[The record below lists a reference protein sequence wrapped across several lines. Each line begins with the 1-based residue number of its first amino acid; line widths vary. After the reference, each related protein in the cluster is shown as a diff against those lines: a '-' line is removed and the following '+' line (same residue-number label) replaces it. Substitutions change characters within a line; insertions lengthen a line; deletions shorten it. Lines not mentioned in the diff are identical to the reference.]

1 MLFSILEH
9 IGRVSR
15 RILVSNVSEGA
26 LSNVAEGYDGV
37 RCRSVDVE
45 VAVDGGGKERFHSNV
60 NARNGRAG
68 GGGIVR
74 SLLLLLLLRLC
85 CRLFKVDGSERVV
98 RWLATFTTVSTQH
111 RAKMP
116 FYSNTIIS
124 DRLDR

>member
-74 SLLLLLLLRLC
+74 SLLLLAI
-85 CRLFKVDGSERVV
+85 G
-98 RWLATFTTVSTQH
+98 A
-111 RAKMP
+111 
-116 FYSNTIIS
+116 
-124 DRLDR
+124 DRLERIDVETKKIVKRGTLL